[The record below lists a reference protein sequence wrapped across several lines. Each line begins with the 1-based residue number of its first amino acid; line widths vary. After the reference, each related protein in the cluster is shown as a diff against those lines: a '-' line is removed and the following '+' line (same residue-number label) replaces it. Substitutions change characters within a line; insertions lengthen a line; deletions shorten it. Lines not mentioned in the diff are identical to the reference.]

1 MADGR
6 ETLPVRAF
14 EVEVLML
21 MRAEVETIEKRSTA
35 ILLKDVKIQ
44 PKDATKALV
53 SKPVWPYQ
61 LWSSNYDDSEFAS
74 EKNRWE
80 LQDDITEKQP
90 LQVSNLDQGNL
101 VDQATRS
108 SDGEICEADSTSD
121 STPNDQAN
129 SSPNLQSLTALNDLL
144 SVLLKY
150 SEMFAESDD
159 GSASTELITADG
171 DHEKIGATR
180 KTSEATVAEYESSA
194 EQLKTVS
201 QDPDLRRTFPAT
213 IECESKVGIKTPEM
227 EKRFT
232 SVPDEQVNEDPTMQ
246 LKETIETTPHQ
257 KTAGIGDCKE
267 NPVQVKELEQ
277 NSFLDE
283 APNSGQEINSSK
295 VPHFKSELESP
306 VSTQSFLYN
315 SIKSWLRNV
324 TSDTYSKTDC
334 IKQFVR
340 NIMDV
345 TVQELQANYFIFNRC
360 YIIETG
366 SMAEGTK
373 IGQPD
378 EFDFTIALPVLADLD
393 VAELFYTQLGI
404 QTKVHKHSFDKVLSF
419 LYQFP
424 FADSSYS
431 RIRTNAYL
439 LRVFRE
445 TLRKQLPIEW
455 IMREE
460 SDIHMMRVFLKHQTL
475 TLHLQCISGPCQGFL
490 LSIDVC
496 YGIPLDAER
505 LKTVYVSDMPNAGAL
520 SFIQRECLRMN
531 TEVVAI
537 ISCNP
542 LVGQRFF
549 FQTEPFRFHSN
560 KLAADCYRLAKY
572 LTRIFLPRISKNK
585 CKLCEDTLIPSFYLK
600 TVLSFMMDVY
610 TKAGE
615 WSDVQLGNRVIETF
629 EIIRYSYMSYYR
641 VLSYYSQI
649 NSMRMDVKMKFN
661 PATGALKVGE
671 GMEDEKPCT
680 IPNME
685 NVSLASSQVNIDTAM
700 QSYWNYMESEEWT
713 VGDLLTKFIELLYVL
728 KFTKINISY

>member
-6 ETLPVRAF
+6 GTLPVRGF
-14 EVEVLML
+14 EVETLMV
-21 MRAEVETIEKRSTA
+21 MRAEVETIGKQSTA

-74 EKNRWE
+74 EKSRWE
-80 LQDDITEKQP
+80 LQDDIKEKKP
-90 LQVSNLDQGNL
+90 LQVSNLDHGNL

-129 SSPNLQSLTALNDLL
+129 SSLNLQTLTALDDLL
-144 SVLLKY
+144 SVFLKF
-150 SEMFAESDD
+150 SEMLAESDD

-171 DHEKIGATR
+171 DLEKIGATR
-180 KTSEATVAEYESSA
+180 KTSEAEVAEYESSA
-194 EQLKTVS
+194 EQLKMVR
-201 QDPDLRRTFPAT
+201 QDPDLKRTFPAT

-227 EKRFT
+227 EKRFA
-232 SVPDEQVNEDPTMQ
+232 SVPDEQVYEDPTMQ

-267 NPVQVKELEQ
+267 SPVQMKELEQ
-277 NSFLDE
+277 NRFLDE
-283 APNSGQEINSSK
+283 APNSEQEINSSK
-295 VPHFKSELESP
+295 VPHLKSELESP

-315 SIKSWLRNV
+315 SIKSWLRNA
-324 TSDTYSKTDC
+324 TSDTCSKTDY
-334 IKQFVR
+334 IEQFVR

-378 EFDFTIALPVLADLD
+378 EFDFTIALPVLTDVDVADL
-393 VAELFYTQLGI
+393 FYNQLGI
-404 QTKVHKHSFDKVLSF
+404 QTRLHGHSFDKVLSF
-419 LYQFP
+419 LHQFP

-431 RIRTNAYL
+431 RIHTNAYL
-439 LRVFRE
+439 LMVFRE

-505 LKTVYVSDMPNAGAL
+505 LKTVYVSDIFHAGAL

-531 TEVVAI
+531 TEVVAV
-537 ISCNP
+537 ISRNP

-549 FQTEPFRFHSN
+549 FRTEPFRFHSN

-572 LTRIFLPRISKNK
+572 LTRIFLPRISKNE

-610 TKAGE
+610 TRAGE
-615 WSDVQLGNRVIETF
+615 WSDMQLGNRVIETF

-661 PATGALKVGE
+661 PATGVLKVGE

-685 NVSLASSQVNIDTAM
+685 NVSLASSQVNIDTAI

-713 VGDLLTKFIELLYVL
+713 VGDLLTKLIELLYVL